1 MGGIRLYRSLQKR
14 AGTLN
19 IRRLALIKKNQ
30 VSQVEEFSTF
40 LCMGRCRS
48 LGSLNSLL
56 SCSSQLPGAGILRF
70 EFHILCHRS
79 HTCGGGLPMARWE
92 ALSFLGTLQA
102 QKFTFEG
109 PEPLM
114 AVTPLFTGT
123 AGDAPFLS
131 PFLVRICST
140 RLQRLNLVLGGE
152 RAQVPL
158 DPARW
163 KVHMPSALSPHQD
176 HQGPVEGSP
185 SPGGQQG
192 GGPSIPRAAGKL
204 RPSLRPH
211 HSSAPPSAQP
221 CPHPRP
227 LCRQIPAAPSGP
239 ASWGTRVA
247 ATTR

>member
-1 MGGIRLYRSLQKR
+1 MGGVRLYRSLQKR

-140 RLQRLNLVLGGE
+140 RLQRLNLVLEGRGHRCPWTLHGG
-152 RAQVPL
+152 RSICPQ
-158 DPARW
+158 
-163 KVHMPSALSPHQD
+163 PSAHTKTIR
-176 HQGPVEGSP
+176 GPR
-185 SPGGQQG
+185 
-192 GGPSIPRAAGKL
+192 RAAPHPGASRVED
-204 RPSLRPH
+204 RPSLELRG
-211 HSSAPPSAQP
+211 S
-221 CPHPRP
+221 
-227 LCRQIPAAPSGP
+227 
-239 ASWGTRVA
+239 
-247 ATTR
+247 